1 MRAVQRREPRAP
13 PAALPRCVCTVG
25 SRPRSRGIGRPVELT
40 QRRGTRG
47 GRPERA
53 REGGPAGSGSLP
65 SAGLS
70 PSTPRALPL
79 LERARRSVRRSA
91 CARGPVQSPRE
102 AAGRQLLGS
111 SAARTGPPGTGGTL
125 PGGRMAGPTATRLQ
139 LRLSQWRVTVLVG
152 LRRIYLLDRA
162 AVLPNA
168 LRDPHT
174 ALPPRSQVQTARSA
188 THLVTLRSCP
198 V

>member
-1 MRAVQRREPRAP
+1 MRHPCLSPASARWWYRPCSLAGDRVPPEGCLGSSCPARPPGPLGMSSAVRCPGCRASSLPRGSQLPPLRERSFAGRMRAVQRREPRAP

-40 QRRGTRG
+40 RRRGTRG

-79 LERARRSVRRSA
+79 LERGDVLNLARRAEERVCSR
-91 CARGPVQSPRE
+91 PR
-102 AAGRQLLGS
+102 
-111 SAARTGPPGTGGTL
+111 
-125 PGGRMAGPTATRLQ
+125 
-139 LRLSQWRVTVLVG
+139 
-152 LRRIYLLDRA
+152 
-162 AVLPNA
+162 
-168 LRDPHT
+168 
-174 ALPPRSQVQTARSA
+174 
-188 THLVTLRSCP
+188 
-198 V
+198 

>member
-40 QRRGTRG
+40 RRRGMRG

-79 LERARRSVRRSA
+79 LERGDVLNLTRHAEERVCSRPRSE
-91 CARGPVQSPRE
+91 PP
-102 AAGRQLLGS
+102 GS
-111 SAARTGPPGTGGTL
+111 SRQAAPRVLRSTHGATGDGGEEGGTL

-139 LRLSQWRVTVLVG
+139 LRLSQWRVTVLG
-152 LRRIYLLDRA
+152 ETQAD
-162 AVLPNA
+162 LPSG
-168 LRDPHT
+168 PGG
-174 ALPPRSQVQTARSA
+174 SSA
-188 THLVTLRSCP
+188 
-198 V
+198 